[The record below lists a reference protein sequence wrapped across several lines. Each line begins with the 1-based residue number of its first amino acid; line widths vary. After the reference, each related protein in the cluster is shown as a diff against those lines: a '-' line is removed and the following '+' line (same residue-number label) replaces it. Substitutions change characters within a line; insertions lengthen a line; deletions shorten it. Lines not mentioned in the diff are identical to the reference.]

1 MPNSETPDPR
11 NPEPEPNVTMRMP
24 AGEPVNPHSSQGLD
38 LSNPLDAGRSLELP
52 IGMPVSGADRTQRLV
67 LPRLDEAPI
76 RVQKVD
82 QPVEAAGRTLKL
94 PVRPSAFRPLRWKV
108 PLALAL
114 LMALGGGAYLAFFKR
129 SALPPSPQ
137 PALAPTIESV
147 PSAAKATLEQ
157 ARAGD
162 VHAMHML
169 GLMYYNGLNLPQDRE
184 KGLYW
189 LRKAAEKGS
198 VGARAELSQI
208 KGGR

>member
-1 MPNSETPDPR
+1 MPNSETPDAR
-11 NPEPEPNVTMRMP
+11 NPEP
-24 AGEPVNPHSSQGLD
+24 
-38 LSNPLDAGRSLELP
+38 DAET
-52 IGMPVSGADRTQRLV
+52 AHRLV

-82 QPVEAAGRTLKL
+82 QPVEAAGQVLNP
-94 PVRPSAFRPLRWKV
+94 PVRRAAFKPLRWKV
-108 PLALAL
+108 SLALAL
-114 LMALGGGAYLAFFKR
+114 LAGLGGGAYLAFSER
-129 SALPPSPQ
+129 PALPPSPQ
-137 PALAPTIESV
+137 PLPAPAIESV
-147 PSAAKATLEQ
+147 PPAAKATLEK

-162 VHAMHML
+162 VRAMHML

-208 KGGR
+208 EGGR